1 MQAELHALE
10 GASRNNLTNK
20 EDECSFW
27 FSPKKP
33 SSLLTGQR
41 CVEEGKCS
49 AHQGLL
55 AMGRAPTH
63 HGFVWGLVT
72 EGE

>member
-1 MQAELHALE
+1 MKAELHALE
-10 GASRNNLTNK
+10 GAPRNNLTNK
-20 EDECSFW
+20 DECSFW

-49 AHQGLL
+49 ARQGLL
-55 AMGRAPTH
+55 AMERAPTH
-63 HGFVWGLVT
+63 RGFVWGSVT
-72 EGE
+72 KGE